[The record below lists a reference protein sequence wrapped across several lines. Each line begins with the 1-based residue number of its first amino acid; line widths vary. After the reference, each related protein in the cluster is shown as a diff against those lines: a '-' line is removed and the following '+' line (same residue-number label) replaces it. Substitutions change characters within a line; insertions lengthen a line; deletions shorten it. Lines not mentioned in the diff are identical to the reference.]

1 MSRQTRSLSEL
12 PEYYSKLTTKQ
23 QRNWRKNTRKIQY
36 NESLREQYAPYR
48 PSSNIIITHLHHQ
61 TSVETVETLIKQAKE
76 TKMFTVDTECQKGE
90 REESGALV
98 QIQFIHSVNESTIIL
113 VETNFLPAPQTT
125 LFNKIKELCEIIFN
139 NGNDIISWGP
149 IKKEF
154 KEFHHLNLID
164 IGKIVEYNLQFLFS
178 NPNGKPITHPAREK
192 RDEITRCS
200 FIDDTPGDNE
210 SDDDYDDQPVQSTSG
225 EPTSLQDAVA
235 TTFNKYLDK
244 SLTLNYWKCGIDLK
258 LNTWRTR
265 LFSRNRYDEHIEK
278 EERNEMAKYAIN
290 DCTSV
295 AELFIHMY
303 PEKFN
308 NYSIPPAKNYINDLS
323 DISDDEPIEM
333 LRPKF
338 NNKQHE
344 LIVTTTQQEMDEINQ
359 PEPQQPQEINQQQQQ
374 QQNTLTKQQKKNLK
388 LKGKQQNLP
397 QFQLKIKRPIYY
409 RYDYRK
415 IRSQLLDDK
424 IYTSKQITIDR
435 KYSEVVIG
443 FKTQERFQY
452 ATKIMRINYFS
463 KESYNNRW

>member
-1 MSRQTRSLSEL
+1 MCYPPDGSKYKRNYLRQLVSERESTVSPYINKNDSMIKTYISKNFTNFTEFIDNTRAAIMSRRLIGGTRI
-12 PEYYSKLTTKQ
+12 PETIF
-23 QRNWRKNTRKIQY
+23 RNPPFQDMI
-36 NESLREQYAPYR
+36 R
-48 PSSNIIITHLHHQ
+48 PSCDGLWMEFGVFRGNSLTH
-61 TSVETVETLIKQAKE
+61 IADWKR
-76 TKMFTVDTECQKGE
+76 MFCG
-90 REESGALV
+90 
-98 QIQFIHSVNESTIIL
+98 
-113 VETNFLPAPQTT
+113 
-125 LFNKIKELCEIIFN
+125 N
-139 NGNDIISWGP
+139 NS
-149 IKKEF
+149 
-154 KEFHHLNLID
+154 
-164 IGKIVEYNLQFLFS
+164 
-178 NPNGKPITHPAREK
+178 
-192 RDEITRCS
+192 
-200 FIDDTPGDNE
+200 
-210 SDDDYDDQPVQSTSG
+210 QPVYGFDTFTG
-225 EPTSLQDAVA
+225 LPTD
-235 TTFNKYLDK
+235 
-244 SLTLNYWKCGIDLK
+244 
-258 LNTWRTR
+258 WR
-265 LFSRNRYDEHIEK
+265 NG
-278 EERNEMAKYAIN
+278 EMAKYAIN

-323 DISDDEPIEM
+323 DISDDELIEM